1 MAKACTI
8 LGPYAQA
15 DFNDPTKKAVVEA
28 AIVAAFGGAGN
39 TPVSAD
45 PHVILGNIY
54 IFVTTS

>member
-1 MAKACTI
+1 MAKTCTI

-15 DFNDPTKKAVVEA
+15 DFNDSTKRAAVQT
-28 AIVAAFGGAGN
+28 AIVSAIGGN

-54 IFVTTS
+54 VFVTTS